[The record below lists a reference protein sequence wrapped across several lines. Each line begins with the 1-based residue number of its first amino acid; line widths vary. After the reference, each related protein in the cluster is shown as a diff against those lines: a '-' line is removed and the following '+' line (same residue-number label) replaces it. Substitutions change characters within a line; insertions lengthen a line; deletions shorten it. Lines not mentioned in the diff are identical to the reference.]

1 MGYSNFGVPRNILVS
16 SYKQIVDLANEGKLQ
31 VAIKRFGYM
40 DVKTAWQTAVSG
52 EAKVV
57 IEMERAQ

>member
-1 MGYSNFGVPRNILVS
+1 
-16 SYKQIVDLANEGKLQ
+16 LQ